1 MHQQCV
7 TKRQSLTNRG
17 INVPIQ
23 IVMVPD
29 LGGAE
34 TVEVIDLGLAS
45 GDVVALE
52 DSLLVLE
59 SDKAAM
65 DMPSPVAGV
74 FKKYL
79 VTEGAIVHV
88 GDAIAEIDMAKETPA
103 DAENPPE
110 EKAIEA
116 SSSVVMAKNK
126 PEAVM
131 EKASIPVSTVQRVE
145 MADFELG
152 SGKTIATDIYAG
164 PVARKFA
171 RELGVSLIE
180 VIGTGSRGRILKD
193 DINNFVKKVMKDRVS
208 TTEKVSGD
216 IGISPAP
223 IVDFS
228 QFGVIKTIKMSKI
241 QKLTAANMQRNWRSI
256 PHVTQLDEADI
267 TELEVFRKSLKVKQE
282 KRVTLVAFLIKAIG
296 SLLQSNPEF
305 NRSLA
310 VDGKHFIQKHY
321 IHIGMAVDTPRGLV
335 VPVIRDVDEKD
346 IWDISVDVAMLAN
359 KARDGKLS
367 PAEMKG
373 GCFTLSSLGAI
384 GGNGFTPIIN
394 APEIGILGVSKSQM
408 KSTWDGSVFVPR
420 LMLPLALSYD
430 HRAINGAEAGRFLV
444 HLIKLL
450 GDVDYFSS

>member
-1 MHQQCV
+1 
-7 TKRQSLTNRG
+7 
-17 INVPIQ
+17 
-23 IVMVPD
+23 
-29 LGGAE
+29 
-34 TVEVIDLGLAS
+34 
-45 GDVVALE
+45 
-52 DSLLVLE
+52 
-59 SDKAAM
+59 
-65 DMPSPVAGV
+65 
-74 FKKYL
+74 
-79 VTEGAIVHV
+79 
-88 GDAIAEIDMAKETPA
+88 
-103 DAENPPE
+103 
-110 EKAIEA
+110 
-116 SSSVVMAKNK
+116 
-126 PEAVM
+126 
-131 EKASIPVSTVQRVE
+131 
-145 MADFELG
+145 
-152 SGKTIATDIYAG
+152 
-164 PVARKFA
+164 
-171 RELGVSLIE
+171 
-180 VIGTGSRGRILKD
+180 
-193 DINNFVKKVMKDRVS
+193 MKDRVS

-359 KARDGKLS
+359 KGRDGKLS

>member
-1 MHQQCV
+1 M
-7 TKRQSLTNRG
+7 
-17 INVPIQ
+17 PIQ
-23 IVMVPD
+23 IVVVPD

-79 VTEGAIVHV
+79 VTEGAIVRV

-116 SSSVVMAKNK
+116 SSSVVTAKNK

-131 EKASIPVSTVQRVE
+131 EKTSIPVSTSQRVE

-193 DINNFVKKVMKDRVS
+193 DINNFVKKVMTDRVP

-241 QKLTAANMQRNWRSI
+241 QKLTAANMQRNWRDI

-267 TELEVFRKSLKVKQE
+267 TELELFRKSLKVNPE
-282 KRVTLVAFLIKAIG
+282 KRITLVAFLIKAIG

-310 VDGKHFIQKHY
+310 VDDKHFIQKHY

-346 IWDISVDVAMLAN
+346 IWDISADVVMLAN
-359 KARDGKLS
+359 KARDGKLA

-394 APEIGILGVSKSQM
+394 APEVGILGVSKSQM
-408 KSTWDGSVFVPR
+408 KPTWDGNVFVPR

-450 GDVDYFSS
+450 GDIDYFSS

>member
-1 MHQQCV
+1 M
-7 TKRQSLTNRG
+7 
-17 INVPIQ
+17 PIQ
-23 IVMVPD
+23 IVVVPD

-79 VTEGAIVHV
+79 VTEGAIVRV

-131 EKASIPVSTVQRVE
+131 EKASIPVPTVQRVE

-164 PVARKFA
+164 PVTRKFA

-267 TELEVFRKSLKVKQE
+267 TELEIFRKSLKVKQE

>member
-1 MHQQCV
+1 M
-7 TKRQSLTNRG
+7 
-17 INVPIQ
+17 PIQ
-23 IVMVPD
+23 IVVVPD

-65 DMPSPVAGV
+65 DMPSPVAGG

-79 VTEGAIVHV
+79 VTEGAIVRV

-131 EKASIPVSTVQRVE
+131 EKASIPVPTVQRVE

-267 TELEVFRKSLKVKQE
+267 TELEIFRKSLKVKQE

>member
-1 MHQQCV
+1 M
-7 TKRQSLTNRG
+7 
-17 INVPIQ
+17 PIQ
-23 IVMVPD
+23 IVVVPD

-79 VTEGAIVHV
+79 VTEGAIVRV

-131 EKASIPVSTVQRVE
+131 EKASIPVPTVQRVE

-267 TELEVFRKSLKVKQE
+267 TELEIFRKSLKVKQE